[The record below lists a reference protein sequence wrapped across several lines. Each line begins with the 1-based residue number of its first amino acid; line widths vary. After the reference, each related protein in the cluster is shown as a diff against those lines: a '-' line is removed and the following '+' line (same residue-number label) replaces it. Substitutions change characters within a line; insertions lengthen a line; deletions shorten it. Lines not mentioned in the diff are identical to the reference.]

1 MPPVELEVVM
11 TSDQFLRENRHVMLK
26 EEIDELVDFPII
38 YYAGSIPDRLP
49 KDLVLLKQSNLEKIE
64 TFRIKKLEAEDAN
77 NGEF

>member
-1 MPPVELEVVM
+1 
-11 TSDQFLRENRHVMLK
+11 MLK

-38 YYAGSIPDRLP
+38 YYAGSITDRLP

-64 TFRIKKLEAEDAN
+64 TFRTKKLEAEDAN